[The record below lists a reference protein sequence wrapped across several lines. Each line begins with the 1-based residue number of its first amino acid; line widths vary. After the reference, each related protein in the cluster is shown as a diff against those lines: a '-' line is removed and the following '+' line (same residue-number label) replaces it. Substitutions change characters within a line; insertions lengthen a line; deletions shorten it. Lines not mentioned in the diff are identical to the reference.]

1 MLINN
6 FRLEILNIY
15 RYNLLEEFNVL
26 LKKTT
31 VIKGELSVKEAFQNF
46 LIENLSFLPTELI
59 VVVISAMPI
68 LELRGG
74 IPFAFL
80 AGLSYGE
87 ALFYSILGN
96 LLPVIPILILFRP
109 ISGFLMRFSLY
120 KRFFDWLYNRTMNK
134 SEKVAKY
141 GALGL
146 ILFTAVPLP
155 TTGAWTACLAAIL
168 FFIPFR
174 AAFIAISTGVVIAGI
189 GVSVFVYSVF

>member
-1 MLINN
+1 M
-6 FRLEILNIY
+6 
-15 RYNLLEEFNVL
+15 
-26 LKKTT
+26 
-31 VIKGELSVKEAFQNF
+31 KESFQNF
-46 LIENLSFLPTELI
+46 LVENLSFLPPELI

-80 AGLSYGE
+80 AGLSYWE

-96 LLPVIPILILFRP
+96 LLPIIPILILFRP
-109 ISGFLMRFSLY
+109 LSSFLMRFPIY
-120 KRFFDWLYNRTMNK
+120 KNFYEWLYNRTMKK
-134 SEKVAKY
+134 SANVEKF

-155 TTGAWTACLAAIL
+155 TTGAWTASLLAIL

-174 AAFIAISTGVVIAGI
+174 AAFIAISTGVLVAGV
-189 GVSVFVYSVF
+189 GVSLLVYSVF

>member
-1 MLINN
+1 MKES
-6 FRLEILNIY
+6 FRDFI
-15 RYNLLEEFNVL
+15 V
-26 LKKTT
+26 
-31 VIKGELSVKEAFQNF
+31 
-46 LIENLSFLPTELI
+46 ENLSFLPVELI

-74 IPFAFL
+74 IPFAAF
-80 AGLSYGE
+80 AGLSYWE

-96 LLPVIPILILFRP
+96 LLPIIPILILFRP
-109 ISGFLMRFSLY
+109 LSTFLMRFPIY
-120 KRFFDWLYNRTMNK
+120 KRFYEWLYNRTMSK
-134 SEKVAKY
+134 SEKVEKY

-155 TTGAWTACLAAIL
+155 TTGAYSACLAAIL

-174 AAFIAISTGVVIAGI
+174 AAFIAITTGVLIAAV

>member
-1 MLINN
+1 M
-6 FRLEILNIY
+6 
-15 RYNLLEEFNVL
+15 
-26 LKKTT
+26 
-31 VIKGELSVKEAFQNF
+31 KESFQNF
-46 LIENLSFLPTELI
+46 LVENLSFLPPELI

-87 ALFYSILGN
+87 ALFYSLLGN
-96 LLPVIPILILFRP
+96 LLPIIPILILFRP
-109 ISGFLMRFSLY
+109 LSTYLMRFPIYRS
-120 KRFFDWLYNRTMNK
+120 FFDWLYNRTMNK
-134 SEKVAKY
+134 SANVEKY
-141 GALGL
+141 GAIGL

-174 AAFIAISTGVVIAGI
+174 AAFLAISTGVVIAGV
-189 GVSVFVYSVF
+189 GVSLLVYSIF

>member
-1 MLINN
+1 M
-6 FRLEILNIY
+6 
-15 RYNLLEEFNVL
+15 
-26 LKKTT
+26 
-31 VIKGELSVKEAFQNF
+31 KENFQNF
-46 LIENLSFLPTELI
+46 LVENLSFLPTELI
-59 VVVISAMPI
+59 VVFISAMPI

-87 ALFYSILGN
+87 ALFYSLLGN
-96 LLPVIPILILFRP
+96 LLPVVPILIFFRP
-109 ISGFLMRFSLY
+109 LSGFLMRFPLY
-120 KRFFDWLYNRTMNK
+120 KQFYDWLYSRTMSK
-134 SEKVAKY
+134 SNNVEKY

-155 TTGAWTACLAAIL
+155 TTGAWTACLLAIL

-174 AAFIAISTGVVIAGI
+174 AAFIAITTGVVIAGI

>member
-1 MLINN
+1 
-6 FRLEILNIY
+6 
-15 RYNLLEEFNVL
+15 
-26 LKKTT
+26 LK
-31 VIKGELSVKEAFQNF
+31 ESFQNF
-46 LIENLSFLPTELI
+46 LVENLSFLPPELL

-74 IPFAFL
+74 IPFAAL

-87 ALFYSILGN
+87 ALFYSLLGN
-96 LLPVIPILILFRP
+96 ILPIIPILILFRP
-109 ISGFLMRFSLY
+109 LSTFMMRFSLY

-134 SEKVAKY
+134 SENVEKY

-155 TTGAWTACLAAIL
+155 TTGAYSACLAAIL

-174 AAFIAISTGVVIAGI
+174 KAFLAIVTGVLIAGL
-189 GVSVFVYSVF
+189 GVSLFVYSVF

>member
-1 MLINN
+1 M
-6 FRLEILNIY
+6 
-15 RYNLLEEFNVL
+15 
-26 LKKTT
+26 
-31 VIKGELSVKEAFQNF
+31 KESFQNF
-46 LIENLSFLPTELI
+46 LVENLSFLPPELI

-96 LLPVIPILILFRP
+96 LLPIIPILVLFRP
-109 ISGFLMRFSLY
+109 ISTFFMRFPVY
-120 KRFFDWLYNRTMNK
+120 KNFYDWLYNRTMKK
-134 SEKVAKY
+134 SENVEKY
-141 GALGL
+141 GAIGL
-146 ILFTAVPLP
+146 ILFTAIPLP

-174 AAFIAISTGVVIAGI
+174 YAFLAISTGVVIAGI
-189 GVSVFVYSVF
+189 GVSFFVYSIF